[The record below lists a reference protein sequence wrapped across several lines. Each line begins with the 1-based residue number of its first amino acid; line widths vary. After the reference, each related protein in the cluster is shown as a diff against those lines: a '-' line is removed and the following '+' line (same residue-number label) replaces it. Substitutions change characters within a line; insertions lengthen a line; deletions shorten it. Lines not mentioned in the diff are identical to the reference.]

1 MTAAAS
7 FETIPEGLQRLTITD
22 HSTGPPSTTMSGYF
36 RLAVA
41 PGLHRLKTPQPPS
54 HFLCRKSFHGKDLC
68 SCPTRIRTWTNRI
81 KICCANRYT
90 IGQFCAGGPVSIRSA
105 SASGTE
111 CIGSLP
117 TLASPHLAAKLAGW
131 LSRWIRSPPF
141 LVPPRRDSC
150 QGFFTW
156 CCVPVDPSCLSRE
169 SRLF

>member
-1 MTAAAS
+1 MGGAVNTRPHPRFSTATPAAIDADATQVRCLPPICPNRS
-7 FETIPEGLQRLTITD
+7 WETKKDPEQSAPSPFLIT
-22 HSTGPPSTTMSGYF
+22 F
-36 RLAVA
+36 RITHDVV
-41 PGLHRLKTPQPPS
+41 LK
-54 HFLCRKSFHGKDLC
+54 

-105 SASGTE
+105 SASGAD

-117 TLASPHLAAKLAGW
+117 TLASPHLAVKLAGW